1 MCSSVTVAGS
11 PSSRSIFDVD
21 AKRRRHGELTQEAAE
36 PELWDDPDRAQEVMA
51 ELSALADDLAVHDE
65 FVRHLDDL
73 EALNSLAQEEA
84 DEHTE
89 AEVSQGL
96 ASLEQ
101 SLSRLETRVLLP
113 GYYDRR
119 DAVISVQAGAGG
131 TDSQDW
137 ADMLWRM
144 LVRWTERRGFSLD
157 LHDYQEGDEAGIRS
171 ATATVRG
178 DRAYGLLYGEAGVH
192 RLVRISPFDA
202 QKRRHTSFASVDVV
216 PVLEAVDDDVEVADQ
231 DLRVDVYRSSGPGGQ
246 SVNTTDSAV
255 RLTHYPS
262 GIVVACQNERS
273 QQQNRAVAMRL
284 LKIRLAERERQRRDA
299 ELAELRGNQPDVA
312 WGHQIRSYT
321 LHPFQLVKDHRTGEE
336 EGNVDAVLDG
346 DLDDLITAHLRWK
359 ARQPDG

>member
-36 PELWDDPDRAQEVMA
+36 PELWDDPDRAQKVMA

-65 FVRHLDDL
+65 FVSHLDDL

-113 GYYDRR
+113 GYYDGR

-273 QQQNRAVAMRL
+273 QQ
-284 LKIRLAERERQRRDA
+284 
-299 ELAELRGNQPDVA
+299 
-312 WGHQIRSYT
+312 
-321 LHPFQLVKDHRTGEE
+321 
-336 EGNVDAVLDG
+336 
-346 DLDDLITAHLRWK
+346 
-359 ARQPDG
+359 